1 MKKKILLLITLLL
14 TITLTGCKKE
24 EPKEIIKLTAKDNE
38 TMEIVSQLIY
48 DGEKESFKVDDL
60 TNEKKEIIAR
70 NLVEG
75 NLLETTG
82 EEMQE
87 KFNEYF
93 GTDQTIEFHDIP
105 CFMTHNNEEE
115 QILYKFNKGTDKYEY
130 NDKHP
135 GHGGGG
141 TASKNTM
148 MQYYSLLIDGN
159 TVYYDTKV
167 LYYGPTV
174 CYDIGGCEYGKLYK
188 TYKDYK
194 NETNSILDISN
205 SKYTTKDENDFP
217 KTDLDAVLSDYM
229 TEGTSIR
236 FTFVKENNK
245 LTFKEYELIKEE
257 E

>member
-24 EPKEIIKLTAKDNE
+24 ETVEPIKITSEDNKIME
-38 TMEIVSQLIY
+38 TVSELIY
-48 DGEKESFKVDDL
+48 DGEKDNFKIEDL
-60 TNEKKEIIAR
+60 TDEKKEIIAR

-82 EEMQE
+82 AEMQE
-87 KFNEYF
+87 KFNKYF
-93 GTDQTIEFHDIP
+93 GTNIKIEFHDIP
-105 CFMTHNNEEE
+105 CFMTHANEEE
-115 QILYKFNKGTDKYEY
+115 QILYKFNKETDKYEY

-141 TASKNTM
+141 TATKNTM
-148 MQYYSLLIDGN
+148 MQYYSLVVDGN
-159 TVYYDTKV
+159 TIDYYTKV

-174 CYDIGGCEYGKLYK
+174 CHDIGGCEYGKLYK

-217 KTDLDAVLSDYM
+217 KTDLDAVLNDYM

-236 FTFVKENNK
+236 FTFIKENDK
-245 LTFKEYELIKEE
+245 LTFKEYNIE
-257 E
+257 